1 MQCQEVTEL
10 MSLELDDLL
19 EDADRHRLY
28 NHLAECPECQ
38 RTWAAMQRLSRL
50 LTVAPMA
57 TPSPDFADR
66 VMQRIAQRQARRQL
80 VAGYLVLA
88 AGLLLL
94 LALPLASW
102 LRVLIASY
110 QPGAIPGV
118 WGNVVAFLV
127 YVGDVLGS
135 LVNAIELV
143 VEAMLTRLPYG
154 ALLLAAFLMAG
165 LTIIWIQAVM
175 GARRRDAEERR

>member
-1 MQCQEVTEL
+1 MQCQQITEL

-19 EDADRHRLY
+19 GDAERQRLY
-28 NHLAECPECQ
+28 SHLAECPECQ
-38 RTWAAMQRLSRL
+38 QTWAAMQQLSRV

-57 TPSPDFADR
+57 MPSPDFTGR
-66 VMQRIAQRQARRQL
+66 VMQRIAQRQARRRL
-80 VAGYLVLA
+80 VAGYLVLV

-102 LRVLIASY
+102 LRVLIVSY
-110 QPGAIPGV
+110 EPGTIPGV

-135 LVNAIELV
+135 LVNAVKLV
-143 VEAMLTRLPYG
+143 VEAVLTTLPHG
-154 ALLLAAFLMAG
+154 ALLLAALLIGG

-175 GARRRDAEERR
+175 GTRRRGAEEQR